1 MSLML
6 QQPIGDLDTSVFQV
20 PLSELYSRSNGA
32 VPEIL
37 VDIITKLDKS
47 KVHADRIF
55 KGPTNERLV
64 QM

>member
-1 MSLML
+1 MSLL
-6 QQPIGDLDTSVFQV
+6 LHQQVGELDTSVFQV

-32 VPEIL
+32 VPDIL